1 MIFEQVWTHMLAY
14 FQNFV
19 VFTYHVK
26 LFQFKNNFC
35 TSLEGGGGSA
45 RGCLMMMWESL
56 TYVLLLYYN
65 FILVGFGFVAF
76 DSKDSVEKTANIHYH
91 QISGKTV

>member
-1 MIFEQVWTHMLAY
+1 
-14 FQNFV
+14 
-19 VFTYHVK
+19 
-26 LFQFKNNFC
+26 
-35 TSLEGGGGSA
+35 
-45 RGCLMMMWESL
+45 MMMWESL

-91 QISGKTV
+91 QINGKTV

>member
-1 MIFEQVWTHMLAY
+1 
-14 FQNFV
+14 
-19 VFTYHVK
+19 
-26 LFQFKNNFC
+26 
-35 TSLEGGGGSA
+35 
-45 RGCLMMMWESL
+45 MMMWESL